1 MFAQEILTFVDH
13 FIPSDFPEY
22 SKSPLIVFY
31 TKKVYEALEKIY
43 STFGTFPIEYK
54 EIGFFTQEL
63 EQKYPD
69 RNTFNSLIYFRM
81 FIIFQEFIKPP
92 EAWVT
97 DSRNSY
103 VDLKGFWEMY
113 KVFVQ
118 MKTHERHEKCVTKC
132 NFLSQ

>member
-1 MFAQEILTFVDH
+1 MFSREILTFVDH
-13 FIPSDFPEY
+13 FIPSDFPDY

-43 STFGTFPIEYK
+43 STFGTFPLEYK

-69 RNTFNSLIYFRM
+69 RNTFNSLIYFKM
-81 FIIFQEFIKPP
+81 FVIFQEYIKPP
-92 EAWVT
+92 EAWNNVPH
-97 DSRNSY
+97 SLY
-103 VDLKGFWEMY
+103 IELKGFWEMY

-118 MKTHERHEKCVTKC
+118 NKTHKRLDDTC